1 MKEGKIRQKLIEVHN
16 KDQDNST
23 KSTIERK
30 WNVKSSTFAV
40 KTVNPIRNIVQ
51 NLKVEPNPEKSFIP
65 LSIGKINSCFAFFF
79 SLHFTA

>member
-1 MKEGKIRQKLIEVHN
+1 MKEGKIQQKLIEVH
-16 KDQDNST
+16 QENSRKIT
-23 KSTIERK
+23 FERK

-65 LSIGKINSCFAFFF
+65 LSIGEF
-79 SLHFTA
+79 H